1 MTSKIIEKLALLHP
15 WQLLLVVILASE
27 ILTMFFSLFF
37 SFTLWGQVT
46 NEVFVIGI
54 IDAFFV
60 ALILASLLI
69 VTMKQIQLTK
79 VTNKQLR
86 EQIEERKCA
95 EAANRKLEKR
105 LQHAQKMEALGNLAG
120 GVAHDLNNILSGVV
134 GYPEL
139 LLHTLPKDSDLRKP
153 LEAIHDS
160 GNRAATVVADMLTV
174 ARGAASIRE
183 IHNLNVLIEE
193 YLISPECK

>member
-46 NEVFVIGI
+46 NEVFVIGM

-86 EQIEERKCA
+86 EQIEE
-95 EAANRKLEKR
+95 
-105 LQHAQKMEALGNLAG
+105 
-120 GVAHDLNNILSGVV
+120 
-134 GYPEL
+134 
-139 LLHTLPKDSDLRKP
+139 
-153 LEAIHDS
+153 
-160 GNRAATVVADMLTV
+160 
-174 ARGAASIRE
+174 
-183 IHNLNVLIEE
+183 
-193 YLISPECK
+193 